1 MAQQKLTSNN
11 KAEGS
16 TLTPSEWN
24 DAINFVNT
32 NFDEIQSLKT
42 STSNNATNIKT
53 AKDTADSALRL
64 ASGAQEAL
72 SYADYS
78 AMITA
83 LEAKSSGDLNVGQQI
98 LIIKSNV
105 PDVWV
110 SANNGNGTVYTYTTD
125 AAVETALKSSA
136 GLVGSWYTLRPLET
150 GKVDL
155 SNYYTKDELDGVK
168 NTNGSAYGKTINFVP
183 SDATA
188 SRSTLTVTSGG
199 NMAGPISLQKGDK
212 ITTSTRTDITIYR
225 VWRSTGGQIA
235 AGCTIQRLG
244 TGNATAAE
252 NMEVLL
258 YDTQGKGLMDSN
270 GSTFVNYTIAH
281 TIPIEERLETLEAG
295 LSASAVS
302 DAKSY
307 SDITGVL
314 K

>member
-1 MAQQKLTSNN
+1 MARQKLTSNN
-11 KAEGS
+11 KVEGS
-16 TLTPSEWN
+16 TLTSSEWN
-24 DAINFVNT
+24 GVVTFANANYDDIQALNT
-32 NFDEIQSLKT
+32 SVSK
-42 STSNNATNIKT
+42 NAANIKT
-53 AKDTADSALRL
+53 AKETAESALRL
-64 ASGAQEAL
+64 ANGAQEAL

-83 LEAKSSGDLNVGQQI
+83 LEATNSGALNVGQQI
-98 LIIKSNV
+98 LIVKSDV
-105 PDVWV
+105 PDVWL

-155 SNYYTKDELDGVK
+155 SDYYTKEELDGVK
-168 NTNGSAYGKTINFVP
+168 TTTGSTYGKTIGFVP

-188 SRSTLTVTSGG
+188 SRSTLTAMSGN
-199 NMAGPISLQKGDK
+199 NMAGPISLKSGDK
-212 ITTSTRTDITIYR
+212 ITTSVRTDITIYR

-244 TGNATAAE
+244 TGSATADSD
-252 NMEVLL
+252 MEVLL
-258 YDTQGKGLMDSN
+258 YDTQGKGLVDTNDSA
-270 GSTFVNYTIAH
+270 FVGYSVAH
-281 TIPIEERLETLEAG
+281 TVSVQDRLETLEAG

-302 DAKSY
+302 DSKAY
-307 SDITGVL
+307 TDITGVL